1 MKKTIQPLLKEIKD
15 FFVDEDFP
23 KIFKKIVIFLVL
35 VFSSIKLYYWVCDN
49 LKTICKQSN
58 SNEWYCVCHESTMTE
73 QLAEIENSEQVAPW
87 KLTLDHIQ
95 TGNQVKIIPKIELA
109 DKAYLSLFKIN
120 VSSDVI
126 IIKADNYLLD
136 ISSND
141 KFDLA
146 WNVDLDA
153 GKNFFKV
160 IMTPHAID
168 WTTIL
173 SNKKVELI
181 ESLKKRVNFWT
192 SDSLIIYRK

>member
-1 MKKTIQPLLKEIKD
+1 MGEKMKKMIEFLKKNIKISALLGGLFAFCSYLISELYLQPL
-15 FFVDEDFP
+15 
-23 KIFKKIVIFLVL
+23 
-35 VFSSIKLYYWVCDN
+35 CDSDQQ
-49 LKTICKQSN
+49 K
-58 SNEWYCVCHESTMTE
+58 WYCFSADPTITE
-73 QLAEIENSEQVAPW
+73 QLADLKNSEQVAPW

-95 TGNQVKIIPKIELA
+95 TDNQVKIIPKIELA
-109 DKAYLSLFKIN
+109 DKVYLSLFKIN
-120 VSSDVI
+120 VSSYVI

-136 ISSND
+136 TSSND

-168 WTTIL
+168 WTTML
-173 SNKKVELI
+173 SNKDVELI

-192 SDSLIIYRK
+192 SDSLIIYKK